1 VVERSPL
8 SRTRG
13 SGADEGVR
21 PAKQHSRNQIKG
33 VSPDVGYLLFQDK
46 FQRKGNA
53 MNDFIAKYQEQLSG
67 VLSGFDRL
75 VFRGQLP
82 LTHEPGMKGY
92 LWAQD
97 LGLKDFGDHAEA
109 ISQKVKQ
116 ASLAVIEKA
125 SRPVKYL
132 ASGKDDKQKMALE
145 IARADHL
152 RQGPICAFTAVEFC
166 SSYSVKGNHETH
178 KIELQR
184 RLRKCLCI
192 YQYWLHPVFGF
203 MSARLQTWFP
213 FAITIYLNG
222 REWLAQELERAGM
235 GYRRHRNCFTWVED
249 FQRAQALMKEQLR
262 THWVESFTELRDLL
276 HPMFSEICKQYPMN
290 YYWTC
295 PESEWAMDLI
305 FRDANQLRRLYPQ
318 LVHLGMT
325 SFSSPD
331 VLRFMGK
338 RVRPDGTTVGVHELP
353 ISSDL
358 KVRPNGV
365 RIKHRLGPNSIKL
378 YDKAYDE
385 LGAVLRPEITI
396 SDTRLF
402 RVFRRANDDE
412 QAPLKW
418 HKMRSGIAD
427 LERRAEI
434 CQQALDRYC
443 SALAAVD
450 DSTRLEELTA
460 QIECRVR
467 WKGASVRALHP
478 FEAEDHALLQ
488 AVNRGEFAMHGLR
501 NRDLQ
506 LLLYPAPP
514 KTKAEQRRRSAVIS
528 RKLRMLRAH
537 GLIRKLPNT
546 HRYQVT
552 DSGREILNALLLAHR
567 VTVKQ
572 ILAAA

>member
-1 VVERSPL
+1 
-8 SRTRG
+8 
-13 SGADEGVR
+13 
-21 PAKQHSRNQIKG
+21 
-33 VSPDVGYLLFQDK
+33 
-46 FQRKGNA
+46 
-53 MNDFIAKYQEQLSG
+53 MNDFIARYQSQLSG

-82 LTHEPGMKGY
+82 LNHTNGMKGY
-92 LWAQD
+92 LWAHD
-97 LGLKDFGDHAEA
+97 LRLKDFGEHAEA
-109 ISQKVKQ
+109 ISQKVKA
-116 ASLAVIEKA
+116 ASLATMERA
-125 SRPVKYL
+125 GRPVQYL
-132 ASGKDDKQKMALE
+132 RSGKDDKQQMAQF
-145 IARADHL
+145 IAGRDGVT
-152 RQGPICAFTAVEFC
+152 RGPICALTAVELC
-166 SSYSVKGNHETH
+166 PSYAIKGNRETK

-184 RLRKCLCI
+184 TPRKCLCI

-213 FAITIYLNG
+213 FPITIFLNG
-222 REWLAQELERAGM
+222 REWLAQQLEQAGLS
-235 GYRRHRNCFTWVED
+235 YRRHRNCFTWIED
-249 FQRAQALMKEQLR
+249 FQQAQKLMDEHLRAN
-262 THWVESFTELRDLL
+262 WVELFAGVRAGVHPLFPEL
-276 HPMFSEICKQYPMN
+276 CKQYPME

-295 PESEWAMDLI
+295 ADSEWAMDLI
-305 FRDANQLRRLYPQ
+305 FRDEKQLRRLYPQ

-325 SFSSPD
+325 GFSSPD

-385 LGAVLRPEITI
+385 LGAVLRPEVTIT
-396 SDTRLF
+396 DARLF
-402 RVFRRANDDE
+402 RVFRHANDDE
-412 QAPLKW
+412 NAPLKW

-427 LERRAEI
+427 LHRRAEI
-434 CQQALDRYC
+434 SQQALDRYC
-443 SALAAVD
+443 DALAAVD
-450 DSTRLEELTA
+450 DSTTINELTA
-460 QIECRVR
+460 QIEHRVR
-467 WKGASVRALHP
+467 WRGSSVRALHP

-488 AVNRGEFAMHGLR
+488 AINRGEFTIHGLR

-506 LLLYPAPP
+506 TLLYSTIAKSKP
-514 KTKAEQRRRSAVIS
+514 EQRRRSAAVG

-537 GLIRKLPNT
+537 GLIRKLSHT

-552 DSGREILNALLLAHR
+552 DEGRKILNAILLAHR
-567 VTVKQ
+567 VTVQQ